1 MQRNRTDSR
10 FAMTLIRRTS
20 ILLAALAFS
29 WSLALPAFAAEAE
42 NFVKDKQTELSA
54 LVGKAKSPEDEKK
67 LDAAFDAVFDY
78 NSLAKETLKE
88 YWEQRTPAERAEFTS
103 VLKDL
108 VRNAY
113 RRNLKKTLGYSV
125 DYKGESDADS
135 GKIVKTVA
143 HNTKN
148 SREEPVSVDYVVHQ
162 VDGKWLINDI
172 VTEGSSLVRN
182 YRNQFRRVIQKHG
195 FDELL
200 KRMKTKRDRG
210 GDVD

>member
-1 MQRNRTDSR
+1 MTITHKKTSLFAAFA
-10 FAMTLIRRTS
+10 FAM
-20 ILLAALAFS
+20 
-29 WSLALPAFAAEAE
+29 SLSLPAFAAEAE
-42 NFVKDKQTELSA
+42 NFVKGKQTELSA
-54 LVGKAKSPEDEKK
+54 MVSKAKSAEDEKK

-78 NSLAKETLKE
+78 NSLAMETMKGTWDTL
-88 YWEQRTPAERAEFTS
+88 TPANRAEFTS

-113 RRNLKKTLGYSV
+113 RKNLKKTLGYDV

-135 GKIVKTVA
+135 GKLVKTIA
-143 HNTKN
+143 RNTKN

-172 VTEGSSLVRN
+172 VTEGTSLVHT
-182 YRNQFRRVIQKHG
+182 YRSQFRRVIQKHG

-200 KRMKTKRDRG
+200 KRMKAKRDKG

>member
-1 MQRNRTDSR
+1 MTLTHKKTSLIAAFA
-10 FAMTLIRRTS
+10 FAM
-20 ILLAALAFS
+20 
-29 WSLALPAFAAEAE
+29 SLSLPAFAAEAE
-42 NFVKDKQTELSA
+42 NFVKGKQVELSA
-54 LVGKAKSPEDEKK
+54 LVSKAKSAEDQKK

-78 NSLAKETLKE
+78 DSLAKSTLKDN
-88 YWEQRTPAERAEFTS
+88 WEELTPAQRTEFS
-103 VLKDL
+103 KVLKDL

-113 RRNLKKTLGYSV
+113 RKNLKKTLGYDV
-125 DYKGESDADS
+125 DYKGETDAES
-135 GKIVKTVA
+135 GKLVKTVA
-143 HNTKN
+143 RNSKNT
-148 SREEPVSVDYVVHQ
+148 REEPVSVDYVVHQ

-200 KRMKTKRDRG
+200 KRMKAKRDKG